1 MVRTLRG
8 LSIQIGRAL
17 EERLPINDMAQFD
30 VNLCNI
36 KSTGAM
42 DLSWA
47 EYIPETI

>member
-36 KSTGAM
+36 EEHRRNGSQLG
-42 DLSWA
+42 
-47 EYIPETI
+47 

>member
-36 KSTGAM
+36 GEHRRNGSQLG
-42 DLSWA
+42 
-47 EYIPETI
+47 